1 MSTFN
6 FVKKKTQKH
15 VEIFRELL
23 YNIIKIKGE

>member
-6 FVKKKTQKH
+6 FVKKKHKKH
-15 VEIFRELL
+15 VEILKKLL